1 MNNHDKPT
9 IAIIGLGYVGLPL
22 AVEFGKEY
30 PTVGFDTS
38 GGRVDAF
45 RAHEDPMGE
54 LTRDQIVAAKYLSFT
69 TDPSALKG
77 ADFIIVAVPTPID
90 DAKIP
95 DFGPLKSA
103 SETVGQQIKKGAV
116 VVYESTVYPGATRE
130 ICLPIIEK
138 ISGLTCG
145 EDFFIGY
152 SPERINPG
160 DKTRTLTKVVKV
172 VSADDPE
179 ILEAVAS
186 LYESIIDVGVFRAT
200 SIEVAEAAKI
210 IENTQRDLNIAL
222 MNELSIIFDRLEI
235 DTGDVL
241 EAASTKWNFLKFSP
255 GLVGGH
261 CIGVDPY
268 YLTRK
273 AEMLGYH
280 PEVILSGRRIND
292 GMSKFVAEKTVK
304 LMIKAGMNIHQAK
317 VNVLGLSFKEDCRDL
332 RNSKV
337 PEIVSELESY
347 GVKVAVHD
355 PYVCKKDA
363 KAEYGIDLMN
373 FDDLELADAL
383 VIAVPHSYY
392 AECGAQSLARM
403 IKAGGCLIDVRAL
416 FKKDAFKDLVVWR
429 M

>member
-9 IAIIGLGYVGLPL
+9 IAIIGLGYGGLPL

-38 GGRVDAF
+38 GARVDAF

-130 ICLPIIEK
+130 VCLPIIEK

-160 DKTRTLTKVVKV
+160 DKKRT
-172 VSADDPE
+172 
-179 ILEAVAS
+179 I
-186 LYESIIDVGVFRAT
+186 
-200 SIEVAEAAKI
+200 
-210 IENTQRDLNIAL
+210 
-222 MNELSIIFDRLEI
+222 
-235 DTGDVL
+235 
-241 EAASTKWNFLKFSP
+241 
-255 GLVGGH
+255 
-261 CIGVDPY
+261 
-268 YLTRK
+268 RK
-273 AEMLGYH
+273 DE
-280 PEVILSGRRIND
+280 
-292 GMSKFVAEKTVK
+292 
-304 LMIKAGMNIHQAK
+304 
-317 VNVLGLSFKEDCRDL
+317 
-332 RNSKV
+332 
-337 PEIVSELESY
+337 
-347 GVKVAVHD
+347 
-355 PYVCKKDA
+355 
-363 KAEYGIDLMN
+363 
-373 FDDLELADAL
+373 
-383 VIAVPHSYY
+383 
-392 AECGAQSLARM
+392 
-403 IKAGGCLIDVRAL
+403 
-416 FKKDAFKDLVVWR
+416 
-429 M
+429 